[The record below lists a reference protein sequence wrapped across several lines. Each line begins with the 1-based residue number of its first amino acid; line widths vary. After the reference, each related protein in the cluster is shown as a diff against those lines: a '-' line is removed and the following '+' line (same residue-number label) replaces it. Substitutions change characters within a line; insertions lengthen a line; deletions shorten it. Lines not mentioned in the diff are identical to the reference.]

1 MSNARPTDERRM
13 AGWVGKALQIHGR
26 IVSSENLTI
35 DGTVEGTIEL
45 GDNGLTIGAGA
56 NVKADLAAR
65 TVVICGTVTGNVV
78 ASVSVDLQPTG
89 SVTGDIVA
97 PLFSMADGAT
107 VRGSI
112 NASGKA
118 PARST

>member
-1 MSNARPTDERRM
+1 MSNTRPPDERRM

-26 IVSSENLTI
+26 IISSENLTI

-45 GDNGLTIGAGA
+45 GDNSLTIGDGA
-56 NVKADLAAR
+56 NVKANLAAR
-65 TVVICGTVTGNVV
+65 TVVVSGTVEGNVV
-78 ASVSVDLQPTG
+78 ASVSVAIEPTG

-97 PLFSMADGAT
+97 PLFSMADGAV

-112 NASGKA
+112 DAAGRPPSRK
-118 PARST
+118 T

>member
-1 MSNARPTDERRM
+1 M

-45 GDNGLTIGAGA
+45 GDNSLTIGTGA
-56 NVKADLAAR
+56 NVKADLVAR
-65 TVVICGTVTGNVV
+65 TVVVSGTVVGSVM
-78 ASVSVDLQPTG
+78 ASVSVALEPTG

-97 PLFSMADGAT
+97 PLFSMADGAV
-107 VRGSI
+107 VRGRI
-112 NASGKA
+112 D
-118 PARST
+118 ARGRK